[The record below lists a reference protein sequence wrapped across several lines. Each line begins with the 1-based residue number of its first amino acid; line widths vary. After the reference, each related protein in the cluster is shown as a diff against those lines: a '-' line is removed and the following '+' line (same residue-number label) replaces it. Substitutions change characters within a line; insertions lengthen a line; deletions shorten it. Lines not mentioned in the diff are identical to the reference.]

1 MLAIVL
7 AIAAPA
13 ATADATPLPS
23 SIAALEDSL
32 RTGATTCE
40 AVTSDAL
47 AAIADAHHL
56 RAVTRVN
63 PDALSIARA
72 LDAERAAGMPQR
84 PLQCLPLLVKGNY
97 ETADTLDTTVGSI
110 VMRGFRASKDA
121 FVVQRLREAGAVVLG
136 KTNLDEWAH
145 GVSGY
150 SSDGGQTL
158 NPLRRTRLPGGSS
171 GGSAVGIAAGLALVA
186 TGSDTGGSIQ
196 IPASWTGTVGLR
208 PTMGLISRGGI
219 VPFAS
224 CCDVPGP
231 LTRSVEDLARTLGF
245 WTGVDPADPATE
257 ASAGHAL
264 DDYTPFLDPDG
275 LRGARIGVVPAVLG
289 QPFAHT
295 NADVDHEMRRALS
308 LMRAQGATVKE
319 LPPIEIHGASWH
331 AFAKIPPRQFRPELD
346 AWFDRDGLQA
356 PVHSLRE
363 VIAASSEPGIRE
375 RVRVLKPLRAEEN
388 APPPSGPVFD
398 HALHSV
404 AHLRSGV
411 IALMAHDHLDALVFA
426 ATGCPAP
433 PLPDVEDPT
442 YACHHGGTI
451 APLLSPA
458 TGLPALTIPG
468 GPLPGNQRL
477 GINLLGP
484 PWSEGPLIRLGYA
497 FQQAQAAA
505 TMSRSGR

>member
-1 MLAIVL
+1 MTTSARALMLAAVL
-7 AIAAPA
+7 AIAIPVTAGA
-13 ATADATPLPS
+13 APLPS
-23 SIAALEDSL
+23 SIGTLEDSL
-32 RTGATTCE
+32 RAGGTTCE

-47 AAIADAHHL
+47 ASIAAHRRL

-63 PDALSIARA
+63 PDAMTIARG
-72 LDAERAAGMPQR
+72 LDAERAAGAPQR
-84 PLQCLPLLVKGNY
+84 PLDCLPLLVKGNY
-97 ETADTLDTTVGSI
+97 ETADTLDTTIGSI

-121 FVVQRLREAGAVVLG
+121 FVVQRLRDAGAVVLG

-158 NPLRRTRLPGGSS
+158 NPLRATRLPGGSS
-171 GGSAVGIAAGLALVA
+171 GGSAVAVAAGMALVA

-219 VPFAS
+219 APFAS

-264 DDYTPFLDPDG
+264 GDYTPFLDPDG
-275 LRGARIGVVPAVLG
+275 LRGARIGVVPAALG
-289 QPFAHT
+289 APFAGESPE
-295 NADVDHEMRRALS
+295 VDRQMKRAVA
-308 LMRAQGATVKE
+308 LMRAQGARVKV
-319 LPPIEIHGASWH
+319 LRPVEISGASWH
-331 AFAKIPPRQFRPELD
+331 EFFKLAGRQFRPELD
-346 AWFDRDGLQA
+346 AWFATDGQNA

-363 VIAASSEPGIRE
+363 VIAASSKPGIRQ
-375 RVRVLKPLRAEEN
+375 RVRVLDALRKEQN
-388 APPPSGPVFD
+388 APPPRGPEWDRAV
-398 HALHSV
+398 ASV
-404 AHLRSGV
+404 DRLRSGV
-411 IALMAHDHLDALVFA
+411 IALMAREHLDALTYA

-433 PLPDVEDPT
+433 TLPGVKDPT
-442 YACHHGGTI
+442 FRCRGDGTI

-458 TGLPALTIPG
+458 TGLPALTVPG
-468 GPLPGNQRL
+468 GRLPGNQRL
-477 GINLLGP
+477 GIDLLGP
-484 PWSEGPLIRLGYA
+484 PWSEGELIRLGYS
-497 FQQAQAAA
+497 FEQA
-505 TMSRSGR
+505 GRG